1 MSTPLRLA
9 LPLLMLL
16 LGACQTT
23 PQRDFATE
31 RVEGLDRWTI
41 DGRLGY
47 RSGDEGG
54 SASVHWVQQ
63 SRDQGR
69 IHFSGPIGIGSAR
82 LSWSPGAA
90 TLEQGN
96 DRFEARSPGLLA
108 WRLTGL
114 ILPVQQLHYWVRGL
128 AAPTPKATGRKRV
141 DGQLRHL
148 RQAGW
153 ELTFERYEE
162 VAGLTLPHRIKAE
175 RDDQR
180 FTLLVQSWQPAP

>member
-1 MSTPLRLA
+1 MTGSWRLA
-9 LPLLMLL
+9 LPLLALL
-16 LGACQTT
+16 LSACQTA
-23 PQRDFATE
+23 PQRDFAAQ
-31 RVEGLDRWTI
+31 RVEALERWTI

-47 RSGDEGG
+47 RAGNEGG
-54 SASVHWVQQ
+54 SASIHWVQR

-82 LSWSPGAA
+82 LTWSPAGA

-114 ILPVQQLHYWVRGL
+114 ILPVEQLHYWVRGL
-128 AAPTPKATGRKRV
+128 AAPTPKATGRTHA
-141 DGQLRHL
+141 DGQLRRL

-153 ELTFERYEE
+153 ELTFERYQA
-162 VAGLTLPHRIKAE
+162 VAGLTLPHRIKAR

-180 FTLLVQSWQPAP
+180 FTLLIQSWQPAP